1 MAKKK
6 RLTVEEC
13 KKQFPEAFQDAN
25 GRQDKRITDNIA
37 RTMTHMIN
45 EGESPF
51 DAKLKAM
58 NIALPPDHFER
69 VDALGAWPKLVYHE
83 DGKTMKTVQDEEGL
97 DELLNQ
103 NGKAKRELW
112 VLKPPQKHLDRL
124 QRGVTPRDENIKRL
138 QRELDA
144 EVKKRQEEQ
153 EAVAAA

>member
-13 KKQFPEAFQDAN
+13 KRQFPEAFQDAN
-25 GRQDKRITDNIA
+25 GRNDKRITDNIA

-45 EGESPF
+45 EGESWA

-58 NIALPPDHFER
+58 NIALAPDHFER
-69 VDALGAWPKLVYHE
+69 VDALGAWPRLVYHE
-83 DGKTMKTVQDEEGL
+83 DGKATKVVQDEE
-97 DELLNQ
+97 ELAELTAQ
-103 NGKAKRELW
+103 NGKAKREVW
-112 VLKPPQKHLDRL
+112 ALKPPQKHLDRL

-144 EVKKRQEEQ
+144 EVKKKTEES
-153 EAVAAA
+153 EAAAAA

>member
-13 KKQFPEAFQDAN
+13 KKQFPEAFEDAN
-25 GRQDKRITDNIA
+25 GKKDKRITDNIA

-45 EGESPF
+45 EGESWA

-83 DGKTMKTVQDEEGL
+83 DGKTLKTVQDEEEL
-97 DELLNQ
+97 DELMNQ
-103 NGKAKRELW
+103 NSKAKRELW

-144 EVKKRQEEQ
+144 EVKKKQEEQ
-153 EAVAAA
+153 ESAAAA